1 MAEITQEL
9 IHELLR
15 RFHQRADK
23 ADTAARDL
31 RNEVNSIRLLL
42 LAHQGDISNLY
53 MLIHQIDERL
63 ERIEN
68 RLELRELAEAQAR
81 FEPHP

>member
-1 MAEITQEL
+1 MSEAAQDF

-15 RFHQRADK
+15 RFHQRVDK
-23 ADTAARDL
+23 ADTGIRDL
-31 RNEVNSIRLLL
+31 RNETSSLRLLIQ
-42 LAHQGDISNLY
+42 AGQSDITNIYTMMHQL
-53 MLIHQIDERL
+53 DERL